1 MTKSSSLPVTAGKHL
16 AFLRQKHGVEF
27 AQHRL

>member
-1 MTKSSSLPVTAGKHL
+1 MTKSTSLPMTAGKHL

-27 AQHRL
+27 AQDHL